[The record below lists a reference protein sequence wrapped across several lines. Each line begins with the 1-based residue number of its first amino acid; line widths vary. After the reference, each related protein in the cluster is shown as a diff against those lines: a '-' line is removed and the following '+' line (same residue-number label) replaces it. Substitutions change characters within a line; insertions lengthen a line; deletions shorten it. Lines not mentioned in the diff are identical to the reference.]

1 MKRKI
6 LCVLLISLVIGT
18 YNIKALAASVDSLNK
33 SKSQAEAGKSE
44 AQAQLN
50 SIQSEKKNAMDEV
63 SEISSQMSAVQAE
76 IDGLQS
82 QIDELNDSITT
93 KESEIEEKEK
103 DITAKQELLKTRLVA
118 MYKNGNISYI
128 DVLLGSSNYIDMIAS
143 YDQIHFSFEDKE
155 VRSFSNSDLVLKTGF
170 LPRGK
175 KDSLRVSIWLDE
187 SVDTNVHFYG
197 RIEINE
203 L

>member
-1 MKRKI
+1 MAKKI
-6 LCVLLISLVIGT
+6 KGVKL
-18 YNIKALAASVDSLNK
+18 K
-33 SKSQAEAGKSE
+33 EADIHKNSGK
-44 AQAQLN
+44 
-50 SIQSEKKNAMDEV
+50 
-63 SEISSQMSAVQAE
+63 EISHTISKIKENERFYTILLVLVFMVTISVSIYIGLRVNLSSLSA
-76 IDGLQS
+76 
-82 QIDELNDSITT
+82 DELSTYASGFSYSGQLIHLDSTNIGM
-93 KESEIEEKEK
+93 EN
-103 DITAKQELLKTRLVA
+103 AKT
-118 MYKNGNISYI
+118 YTIS
-128 DVLLGSSNYIDMIAS
+128 SSNFTSDDINYLMKIVLDQHFIKECRCEDMIAS